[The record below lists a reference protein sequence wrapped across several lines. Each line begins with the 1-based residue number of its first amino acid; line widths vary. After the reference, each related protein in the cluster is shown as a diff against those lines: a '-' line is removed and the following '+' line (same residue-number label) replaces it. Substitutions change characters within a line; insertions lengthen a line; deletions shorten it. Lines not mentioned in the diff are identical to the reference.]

1 MHNKELSTTVMIAPT
16 ESQQK
21 QAPQKST
28 RKERLEDELRRKNLE
43 LSGLYTEIARLKEQ
57 FAAAHKEM
65 MFQKASTG
73 MKDSKEMDSC
83 TLVERVNLRFVHD
96 IIKQNFNPDGMLK
109 DVLKLKSEGW
119 KIGKINFERVQ

>member
-1 MHNKELSTTVMIAPT
+1 MNTTVMIAPT
-16 ESQQK
+16 ESQQQQPK
-21 QAPQKST
+21 PPQKST

-43 LSGLYTEIARLKEQ
+43 LSEAYTEIARLKEQ

-83 TLVERVNLRFVHD
+83 TLVERVNLSFAHD

-119 KIGKINFERVQ
+119 KMGKINFVRVQ